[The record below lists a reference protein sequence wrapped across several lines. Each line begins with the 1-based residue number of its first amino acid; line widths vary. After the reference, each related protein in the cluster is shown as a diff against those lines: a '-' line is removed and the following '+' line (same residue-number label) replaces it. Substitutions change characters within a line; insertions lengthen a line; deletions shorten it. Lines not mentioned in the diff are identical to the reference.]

1 MPFGRRKSSGSSFL
15 PHSVHIGFRAILEAM
30 NQNQQPGTPDFTN
43 HPQPARFGEEPTVR
57 LPNAPY
63 GSYSG
68 ADFPAPAGVPPL
80 NAYSPPT
87 TVVERPRHRAGGLI
101 AAAAIAAVLGAGAGI
116 GSYAFLQN
124 DGTVSPISVSSGAAP
139 QSPALNGTVSAAA
152 AKIEPSLVTI
162 AVQSGGSG
170 GIGSGVVLDKDG
182 HILTNNHVIAAAAQ
196 GGEITVTFHNGTT
209 ATAKII
215 GTAESNDLAVIKVDG
230 VSDLNP
236 VSFAKSGDLTVGQTV
251 VAAGAPLGLA
261 ESVTSGIVSN
271 TARPVR
277 SGNNNDAVY
286 LAVQTD
292 AAINPGNSGGPLV
305 DLNGAV
311 VGINSS
317 IASTSS
323 GADGGQ
329 PGNIGI
335 GFAIPSDVAARVANE
350 LITTGT
356 STNAALG
363 VTLTGSDSELSTAT
377 GVPLQQV
384 VGGGAAEKAGL
395 RAGDVVTK
403 INDFH
408 TTTADGLIAATR
420 FYAPGTSVTVTF
432 IRDGGPAQ
440 TAEVTLGTA

>member
-1 MPFGRRKSSGSSFL
+1 VPFDERKSSGSSFF
-15 PHSVHIGFRAILEAM
+15 PHSMHIGFRATVEAM
-30 NQNQQPGTPDFTN
+30 IQNQQPGTPDFTT
-43 HPQPARFGEEPTVR
+43 HPQPARSAEEPTVT
-57 LPNAPY
+57 LPNGPY
-63 GSYSG
+63 GGYTG

-80 NAYSPPT
+80 NAYSQPPA
-87 TVVERPRHRAGGLI
+87 VVERPKRRAGGLI
-101 AAAAIAAVLGAGAGI
+101 AAAAIAAVLGAGTGI

-124 DGTVSPISVSSGAAP
+124 DGSVSPISLSSGAAP
-139 QSPALNGTVSAAA
+139 QSPTLDGTVAAAA

-162 AVQSGGSG
+162 AVQAGGSG

-215 GTAESNDLAVIKVDG
+215 GTAESTDLAVIKVDG

-236 VSFAKSGDLTVGQTV
+236 ATFAKSTELTVGQTV

-335 GFAIPSDVAARVANE
+335 GFAIPSDVASRVANE
-350 LITTGT
+350 LITTGKA
-356 STNAALG
+356 TNAALG
-363 VTLTGSDSELSTAT
+363 VTLTGSDSELPT
-377 GVPLQQV
+377 GVGVSLQEV
-384 VGGGAAEKAGL
+384 ISGGAAEQAGL

>member
-1 MPFGRRKSSGSSFL
+1 MLIGSC
-15 PHSVHIGFRAILEAM
+15 VTVEAM
-30 NQNQQPGTPDFTN
+30 NENQQPGIPDFTP
-43 HPQPARFGEEPTVR
+43 HGQPARPNEEPTVV
-57 LPNAPY
+57 LQNAPY
-63 GSYSG
+63 ASYTG

-80 NAYSPPT
+80 NTNPAPT
-87 TVVERPRHRAGGLI
+87 TVIERRPRRRTGALVAG
-101 AAAAIAAVLGAGAGI
+101 AALAAVLGAGAGI
-116 GSYAFLQN
+116 GSYAFLVN
-124 DGTVSPISVSSGAAP
+124 DGSVSPVTITSGAAP
-139 QSPALNGTVSAAA
+139 QSPAQNGTVSAAA

-196 GGEITVTFHNGTT
+196 GGEITVTFHSGAT

-215 GTAESNDLAVIKVDG
+215 GTSESNDLAVIKVDG

-236 VSFAKSGDLTVGQTV
+236 ATFAKSSELTVGQTV
-251 VAAGAPLGLA
+251 VAAGAPLGLS

-335 GFAIPSDVAARVANE
+335 GFAIPSDVVARVAGE
-350 LITTGT
+350 LITTGK

-363 VTLTGSDSELSTAT
+363 VTLAGSDSELSTAT
-377 GVPLQQV
+377 GVSLQQV
-384 VGGGAAEKAGL
+384 VSGGAAEKAGL
-395 RAGDVVTK
+395 RAGDVLTK

-408 TTTADGLIAATR
+408 TTTPDGLIAATR
-420 FYAPGTSVTVTF
+420 FYAPGTTVSITF
-432 IRDGGPAQ
+432 IRDSGSPQ